1 MSKTIIQVDDVTM
14 RFRMNND
21 RILSLKE
28 FVTTGLRGKLE
39 YNDFTALNH
48 VSFNVKKGETLGLI
62 GRNGAG
68 KSTMLK
74 LISGILKPTEGSV
87 SIYGSIVPMLE
98 LGSGFD
104 MDLTGREN
112 IFLNG
117 AILGYSE
124 GFLKSKY
131 DEMVAFSNLGQFIE
145 MPIRNYS
152 SGMLARLA
160 FSIASMV
167 EPEVLIVDEILSV
180 GDAYFQEKSKARMLE
195 LMGGGTTVLFVSHDR
210 YFLDRIADRIVE
222 VDHGNIFSYP
232 GNYADYVALKIQRQ
246 NMEQASQ
253 RKRKSILKKELAWLA
268 RGARARST
276 KQKAHIQ
283 RIEDM
288 LAQDGP
294 PEEKKVEMSSAFTR
308 MGKKT
313 IELKSLSKSYGEQKL
328 IQDFTYIFLR
338 GERIGVIGPNGCGKS
353 TLLKLILGQVTP
365 DTGSVELG
373 ETIRIGYFSQDN
385 SHMEENIRAIDYV
398 REAGDYVDTGEGKIS
413 AAMLMERFLFDGNMQ
428 WTPVGKLSGGERRR
442 LYLLRVLMGAPNV
455 LILDEPTNDLDIQT
469 LRILED
475 YLDSFE
481 GIVITVSH
489 DRYFLE
495 RVAGRIFAFE
505 GQGRL
510 QQYEGGYLDYL
521 KARKERGGK
530 EGKRGETEKKPL
542 REALGGKPRYGE
554 KKLKFTY
561 KEQREYEVIEEEVAK
576 LERELE
582 KLEEDMM
589 EHATNSLRLS
599 ELAAEKEK
607 AEAKLE
613 EKMERWV
620 YLNELAEKIAEQ
632 NG

>member
-1 MSKTIIQVDDVTM
+1 
-14 RFRMNND
+14 MNILAAEHLRKSYTAE
-21 RILSLKE
+21 RILLEDASFSLQE
-28 FVTTGLRGKLE
+28 
-39 YNDFTALNH
+39 
-48 VSFNVKKGETLGLI
+48 GEKVGVI
-62 GRNGAG
+62 GVNGMG
-68 KSTMLK
+68 KSTLLK
-74 LISGILKPTEGSV
+74 LIAGVEEPDGGVVVMGNHVKTAYLEQTPVLEDTDSILKAALKGLDGQDGVLEGEARSMLQQLGFSDTEQRV
-87 SIYGSIVPMLE
+87 KYL
-98 LGSGFD
+98 SG
-104 MDLTGREN
+104 GQKKR
-112 IFLNG
+112 
-117 AILGYSE
+117 
-124 GFLKSKY
+124 
-131 DEMVAFSNLGQFIE
+131 VALVN
-145 MPIRNYS
+145 
-152 SGMLARLA
+152 
-160 FSIASMV
+160 
-167 EPEVLIVDEILSV
+167 VLLQPVEILILDEPTNHLDSEMS
-180 GDAYFQEKSKARMLE
+180 GWLE
-195 LMGGGTTVLFVSHDR
+195 EYLVKFRGAVVMVTHDR

-313 IELKSLSKSYGEQKL
+313 IELKNLSKSYGEQKL

-530 EGKRGETEKKPL
+530 EGKREETEKKPL